1 MSDTDRMGGI
11 IQWCP
16 EGGQGGERR
25 GGTEIELSIFS
36 WTCNLFA
43 WIKRGEK
50 EFWRLGSKTFANSLA
65 RHEAKHLRNVFC
77 LKLSF
82 FSFFFFSFVIVVH
95 LKVLFQDFLVPGKFK
110 RAKLAEWKAV
120 FYVFICTVP
129 TFLFN
134 TLKLCLWGG
143 FHFIP
148 EVERKKYWR
157 LPSTRPVRGHWN
169 GILVF

>member
-1 MSDTDRMGGI
+1 MSDTNRMGGI

-16 EGGQGGERR
+16 EGGQGGWYA
-25 GGTEIELSIFS
+25 GGSEIELSIFS

-43 WIKRGEK
+43 WIKRGKK

-82 FSFFFFSFVIVVH
+82 FSFFFF
-95 LKVLFQDFLVPGKFK
+95 LFCNSCTFKSLISRLSGPGKFK

-148 EVERKKYWR
+148 EV
-157 LPSTRPVRGHWN
+157 
-169 GILVF
+169 